1 VGSLSLTGDES
12 AIGLFVGRAAAANP
26 SFTCSDDPHDPV
38 RATIVEICQQ
48 LDGMP
53 LMIELAAARVSVLT
67 PGEILDRIADRF
79 RVLSGGQGR
88 QKRRTLQAT
97 LDWSYDLLDP
107 DEQQFFRRCGV
118 FVGSFDL
125 PAAVALS
132 GFDDYDAMDL
142 LESLVAKSL
151 LSIDEG
157 RDNPST
163 RYRLLETIRIYAGDL
178 LARSEDVL
186 AAREAHLQW
195 FT

>member
-1 VGSLSLTGDES
+1 
-12 AIGLFVGRAAAANP
+12 
-26 SFTCSDDPHDPV
+26 
-38 RATIVEICQQ
+38 
-48 LDGMP
+48 
-53 LMIELAAARVSVLT
+53 
-67 PGEILDRIADRF
+67 
-79 RVLSGGQGR
+79 VLSGGQGR
-88 QKRRTLQAT
+88 QKRQTLQAT